1 MTEFIH
7 TITAVNSEL
16 RELNR
21 LTVQSVVRSLN
32 ALQCFSVGMVPRF
45 DWQVEYRGKKL
56 RDATVEMMPTFE
68 QDERMSA
75 WFAEG
80 DEIVVEDDAEE
91 RSEAARG
98 NHQIFLDRMGV
109 GKEESEE
116 KKAGLGGKLPF
127 LVDPERAHGIM
138 SPHADTL
145 GIGDLED
152 IESVASEQST

>member
-7 TITAVNSEL
+7 TITAVGSEL

-32 ALQCFSVGMVPRF
+32 ALQCFSVGMEAKD
-45 DWQVEYRGKKL
+45 DWQVEFRGKKL
-56 RDATVEMMPTFE
+56 KDATIEMMPVFE
-68 QDERMSA
+68 ADERMSL
-75 WFAEG
+75 WFLDC
-80 DEIVVEDDAEE
+80 DEIVLEEEAEDRNDAE
-91 RSEAARG
+91 RL
-98 NHQIFLDRMGV
+98 NQQIIMDRMGV
-109 GKEESEE
+109 GKEETGAD
-116 KKAGLGGKLPF
+116 KGDTGGKLPF
-127 LVDPERAHGIM
+127 LTDSKRPSGIM

>member
-1 MTEFIH
+1 M
-7 TITAVNSEL
+7 NSES

-32 ALQCFSVGMVPRF
+32 ALQCFSVGMAREF
-45 DWQVEYRGKKL
+45 DWQVDYRGKKL
-56 RDATVEMMPTFE
+56 RDLTIEMMPVFE

-80 DEIVVEDDAEE
+80 DEIVLEDDAEE
-91 RSEAARG
+91 RSEATRV
-98 NHQIFLDRMGV
+98 NHQIFLDRMGA
-109 GKEESEE
+109 GKEEEE
-116 KKAGLGGKLPF
+116 EDETKKKKKEEAGGRLPF
-127 LVDPERAHGIM
+127 LADLERRSGIM